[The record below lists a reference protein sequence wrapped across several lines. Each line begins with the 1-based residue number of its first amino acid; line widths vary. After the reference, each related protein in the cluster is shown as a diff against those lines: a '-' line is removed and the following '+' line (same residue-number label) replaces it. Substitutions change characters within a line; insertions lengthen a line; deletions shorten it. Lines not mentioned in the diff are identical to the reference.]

1 MYNDDDEGDYSDLY
15 NDLYGNNDDDDY
27 YYQANYGDAEE
38 YAANDQF
45 YEDHYDADDYQAVN
59 NMEEDMAGYAYDE
72 ESEEDEEEQFAMYFN
87 GDERIEEQNAEME
100 PNVFWTANV
109 FGVLCGV
116 VLCFMVI
123 CYIRRKRQKRY
134 CFSRLQSKGTD
145 FEESASEFSVIGG
158 QGNKYDFHPVNVA
171 LNPRTSDEESSSEE
185 EMHLVDHPER
195 RQQGGERSHH
205 EMEEEP
211 ESDEYADGSDVDQD
225 RSKKQHEML
234 GIDE

>member
-1 MYNDDDEGDYSDLY
+1 MD
-15 NDLYGNNDDDDY
+15 
-27 YYQANYGDAEE
+27 E
-38 YAANDQF
+38 YAAQYAEFDDF
-45 YEDHYDADDYQAVN
+45 YQDDYAGDEFDDDANGV
-59 NMEEDMAGYAYDE
+59 MEEHDTVGYAYDDE
-72 ESEEDEEEQFAMYFN
+72 ESEDDEGGNSKQFGMYFN
-87 GDERIEEQNAEME
+87 GDERIEEQNAELE

-123 CYIRRKRQKRY
+123 CYIRKKRQKRY
-134 CFSRLQSKGTD
+134 SFSRLQSKGTD
-145 FEESASEFSVIGG
+145 LEESASEFSVIGG
-158 QGNKYDFHPVNVA
+158 QGNKYDFQAVNVP
-171 LNPRTSDEESSSEE
+171 LNPRTSDEESSGEE
-185 EMHLVDHPER
+185 EMYLVDHPER
-195 RQQGGERSHH
+195 RQQGGERSYH